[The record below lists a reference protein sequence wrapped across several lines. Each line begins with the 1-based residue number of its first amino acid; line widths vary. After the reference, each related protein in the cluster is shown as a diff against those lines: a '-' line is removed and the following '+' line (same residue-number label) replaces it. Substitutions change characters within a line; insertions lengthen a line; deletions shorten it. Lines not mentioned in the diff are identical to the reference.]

1 MSLTRTVERD
11 KVVMLLAIYARN
23 IDVLRFPAQ
32 RRIMQIVI
40 KYPVE
45 PIGIIVFF
53 EISLIPLKQKL
64 IQETYL
70 NIVNNNT
77 IHSML
82 HWTHVPSEAE
92 TTFLKVSA
100 SLPRNTHV
108 KWRI

>member
-53 EISLIPLKQKL
+53 EISL
-64 IQETYL
+64 
-70 NIVNNNT
+70 
-77 IHSML
+77 
-82 HWTHVPSEAE
+82 
-92 TTFLKVSA
+92 
-100 SLPRNTHV
+100 
-108 KWRI
+108 